1 MSSHH
6 MLLSVAEG
14 IRGIPFGEGSDKVDI
29 TIRKVAKTRDA
40 GRMVVPSSPGTV
52 WSADRE
58 SSEEVFA
65 DVQQLVRSAVD
76 H

>member
-6 MLLSVAEG
+6 MLLSVTEG
-14 IRGIPFGEGSDKVDI
+14 IRRIPIGEGSDKVDI
-29 TIRKVAKTRDA
+29 TIRKLAKAQDT

-58 SSEEVFA
+58 SSDEVFA
-65 DVQQLVRSAVD
+65 DVKQLVRSAVD
-76 H
+76 R